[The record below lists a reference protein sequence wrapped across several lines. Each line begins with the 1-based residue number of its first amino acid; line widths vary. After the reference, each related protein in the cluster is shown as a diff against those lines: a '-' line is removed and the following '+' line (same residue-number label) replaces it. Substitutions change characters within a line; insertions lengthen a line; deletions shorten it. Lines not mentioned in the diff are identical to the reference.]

1 MILAVLLVA
10 GCQTGGEMEDGTGDA
25 CGAERYRSLIGT
37 NVAAVTLPAELDFRV
52 IGPGEAVTMDFVETR
67 LNLRTDAD
75 GTILEVYCG

>member
-1 MILAVLLVA
+1 MLVVLA
-10 GCQTGGEMEDGTGDA
+10 GCRMEGDMGETEDA
-25 CGAERYRSLIGT
+25 CGAGRYQDLVGT

>member
-10 GCQTGGEMEDGTGDA
+10 GCQTGGEMGESEDT
-25 CGAERYRSLIGT
+25 CGAERYRSLVGT
-37 NVAAVTLPAELDFRV
+37 NVAAVTLPAELDVRV
-52 IGPGEAVTMDFVETR
+52 IGPDEAVTMDFVETR